1 MNVRAGLFVVG
12 IPIGIMA
19 TWLLSLFVALTQ
31 AQEVTLAVT
40 GYDPR
45 DLLSGHYLR
54 YRVDYGV
61 GIPFFLNG
69 DSICVCLP
77 PTSEGVVKASWVGEC
92 KRRDSTC
99 PLFIKGVASHRGIDA
114 GIERY
119 FIPEKYSDALARV
132 PQNTTIKVR
141 VTKDGTAY
149 VTGMFVDGLPILE
162 WAKTHGTKP
171 HGG

>member
-1 MNVRAGLFVVG
+1 MNVRAALFIVG

-19 TWLLSLFVALTQ
+19 TWLLSLVVAVTQ

-61 GIPFFLNG
+61 GIPLFLNG

-77 PTSEGVVKASWVGEC
+77 QTSEGPVKASWIGEC
-92 KRRDSTC
+92 KRRDPATC
-99 PLFIKGVASHRGIDA
+99 PLFIKGVALFHGIDA

-119 FIPEKYSDALARV
+119 FIPEEHSDVLSRI
-132 PQNTTIKVR
+132 PQDATIKVR
-141 VTKDGTAY
+141 VTKDGTPS
-149 VTGMFVDGLPILE
+149 VTGMFVGGVPILE
-162 WAKTHGTKP
+162 WAKTQGTKP
-171 HGG
+171 